1 MPVRNKRPENRA
13 SLLPPNKFDQKR
25 SSSRVKAPQRLQV
38 LKYTDLILL

>member
-1 MPVRNKRPENRA
+1 MPVRNKGPENRA

-25 SSSRVKAPQRLQV
+25 SSSRVKAPQRQV